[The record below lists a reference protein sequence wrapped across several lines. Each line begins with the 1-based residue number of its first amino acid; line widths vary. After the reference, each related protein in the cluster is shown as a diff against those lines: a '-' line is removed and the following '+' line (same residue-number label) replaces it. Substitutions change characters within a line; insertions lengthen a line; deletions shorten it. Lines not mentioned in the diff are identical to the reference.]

1 MFRNPFYRCALC
13 TYIPILLILIY
24 SLNSHEDVK
33 VYFHKNGQFLDLS
46 GRMGYKIYKKEKVQS
61 QVNGHDIRY
70 VF

>member
-1 MFRNPFYRCALC
+1 MFRNPFYRCAY
-13 TYIPILLILIY
+13 TDFSILLLSIY
-24 SLNSHEDVK
+24 SLYSHEDVK

>member
-1 MFRNPFYRCALC
+1 MFRNPFYGCAY
-13 TYIPILLILIY
+13 TYFSILLLLI
-24 SLNSHEDVK
+24 SHEDVK

-70 VF
+70 VFE